1 MQNLRPKPLEIN
13 DESKTDEPKQQ
24 TSDNDGTRKH
34 DISNA
39 RYIESTSM
47 SKVEYY

>member
-1 MQNLRPKPLEIN
+1 MQKLRPKPLEIN

-24 TSDNDGTRKH
+24 TSGNDSKH
-34 DISNA
+34 DISNT